1 MPEIFPFGSKAK
13 LNTANDST
21 LQEEPK
27 SAKKIF
33 ISFRPFVIKILLAT
47 FLDVLT
53 AMSFWNI
60 YPISNTYTSNKL
72 FHSST
77 DEDRGR
83 IIIEENNSPLPA
95 QSQPISDGLH
105 TYTRCALILTCLFV
119 YPERNF
125 DLQPLIDTFIR
136 QFDTFDTFIRHF
148 YLF

>member
-1 MPEIFPFGSKAK
+1 MPIRYLFFAQLQEHGGPFPTFWPKSMPEIFPFGSKAK

-60 YPISNTYTSNKL
+60 YAIYNTYTSNKL

-83 IIIEENNSPLPA
+83 IIIEENNSP
-95 QSQPISDGLH
+95 
-105 TYTRCALILTCLFV
+105 TRAEPTNFRWASYI
-119 YPERNF
+119 YPVCPNSNMSLR
-125 DLQPLIDTFIR
+125 LS
-136 QFDTFDTFIRHF
+136 
-148 YLF
+148 